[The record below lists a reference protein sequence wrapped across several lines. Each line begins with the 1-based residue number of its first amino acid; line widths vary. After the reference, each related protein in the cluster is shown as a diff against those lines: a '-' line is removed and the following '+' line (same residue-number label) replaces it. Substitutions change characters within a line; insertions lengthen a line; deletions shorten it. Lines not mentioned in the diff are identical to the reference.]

1 MFVLIIIYA
10 ANLRIAIGFLF
21 IRKVQKVLVKVQFD
35 WYFFG
40 VTSIQ
45 HKKQEYAFVKV
56 QFNACPY
63 TICLFVDPRKRS
75 SLRFVSLDRKWP

>member
-21 IRKVQKVLVKVQFD
+21 IRKVQKVLIKVQFD

-40 VTSIQ
+40 VTPNFIL
-45 HKKQEYAFVKV
+45 KA
-56 QFNACPY
+56 
-63 TICLFVDPRKRS
+63 
-75 SLRFVSLDRKWP
+75 